1 MNVSSI
7 NPEKLI
13 AKSLSGSSF
22 SSSSENKFSLIKEEY
37 TFFSSV
43 LDTINKELDCFEN
56 MGAIYKINYCDWD
69 SPDRLCEKET

>member
-13 AKSLSGSSF
+13 AKSLSGSFF
-22 SSSSENKFSLIKEEY
+22 SSSSENKCSLIKEEY
-37 TFFSSV
+37 NFFSV

-56 MGAIYKINYCDWD
+56 MGAIYEINYCDWD